1 MDPKWLLPDEGSQLV
16 KACKEM
22 VISFTTIKNK
32 LMVEY
37 GVEFETCPV
46 GAHYVHGKVERKI
59 QEIKKSI
66 HKTLDNRRLSVMQW
80 ETLGLEIANSI
91 NNMPIGVGNK
101 SANLENL
108 DILTPNRL
116 ILGRNNDRCP
126 SIPLELAQD
135 YKRIVTTNNDIFN
148 AWFNAWLVS
157 YVPLLMERPKWYESD
172 REVCVGDVI
181 LFLKDAQSF
190 DLQYQYG
197 KVVKVKRGTD
207 NKVRTVEVEYQNH
220 TEKTKRTT
228 TRGVRDI
235 VIIHQVDE
243 LPSQDTVFYLRSL
256 AAEICE

>member
-1 MDPKWLLPDEGSQLV
+1 
-16 KACKEM
+16 M
-22 VISFTTIKNK
+22 VISFTMIKNK

-59 QEIKKSI
+59 QEIKKCM
-66 HKTLDNRRLSVMQW
+66 HKVLDNRRLSVMQW
-80 ETLGLEIANSI
+80 ETLGLEVANSI
-91 NNMPIGVGNK
+91 NNMPIGVGNR

-116 ILGRNNDRCP
+116 ILGKNNDRCP
-126 SIPLELAQD
+126 SVPLELAQD
-135 YKRIVTTNNDIFN
+135 YKRIVETNNDIFN

-157 YVPLLMERPKWYESD
+157 YVPLVMERPKWYESN
-172 REVCVGDVI
+172 REACVGDIV
-181 LFLKDAQSF
+181 LFLKETQVF

-197 KVVKVKRGTD
+197 RVINLKRGTD

-220 TEKTKRTT
+220 TEKVKRTT
-228 TRGVRDI
+228 TRGVRDL

-243 LPSQDTVFYLRSL
+243 LSSHDTVFYLRSL
-256 AAEICE
+256 AAELYE